1 MTVALALP
9 TLELTEDETSLVG
22 LLRGRIRRFAK
33 LNKEKNDYY
42 ELKQKVKH
50 LDIAVPPHLR
60 GMLEAA
66 LGWPGTTADVL
77 EERLD
82 WLGWSSVEDTMGL
95 EDVYKDNQLA
105 IESGGAHL
113 DALITGTDF
122 VTVGKGSAG
131 EPEVLVT
138 VESPS
143 SATTMWDYRKRRAA
157 AALSQ
162 TRDETG
168 AVVMETLYLPNATIR
183 FERNSKTKKLDVVDR
198 DDHKLDRVMMARM
211 VNRTRASEREGRS
224 EITRAVRYYTDAGLR
239 TLLGMEVNREFYTA
253 PQWYAINAYPEQFGV
268 DSDASPA
275 EKVRAGWAVTM
286 GRMNVIPPNDDGD
299 KETKIQQTTSSPP
312 TPYIEQ
318 LRVYSQLLSAE
329 TGIPP
334 TYLGF
339 VTDNPAS
346 ADSIRQLEYRLVK
359 RAERRQ
365 TIFGSCWRE
374 VAYLALLTRDGRV
387 DQAAFRNVDVKW
399 RDASTPT
406 RAASADEALKLVSS
420 GILPADSSVTY
431 DRVGLSQQDQKIVTA
446 EKRRARS
453 SQMTQQLSAAAAAA
467 AADPQVQSLATRRI
481 DAGAE

>member
-9 TLELTEDETSLVG
+9 TLELSEDDQRIVV

-33 LNKEKNDYY
+33 VNKRKNDYY
-42 ELKQKVKH
+42 ELKQKIRH

-66 LGWPGTTADVL
+66 IGWPGTAADVL

-82 WLGWSSVEDTMGL
+82 WLGWSSVEDTLGL
-95 EDVYKDNQLA
+95 EDVFRDNELA

-113 DALITGTDF
+113 EALITGTDF

-143 SATTMWDYRKRRAA
+143 SATALWDYRKRRTAS
-157 AALSQ
+157 ALSQ
-162 TRDETG
+162 TRDESG
-168 AVVMETLYLPNATIR
+168 AVVMETLYLPNSTIR
-183 FERNSKTKKLDVVDR
+183 FERNDRTRKLEVVDR
-198 DDHKLDRVMMARM
+198 DDHKLERVMMARM

-224 EITRAVRYYTDAGLR
+224 EITRAVRYYTDAALR

-268 DSDASPA
+268 DSDASPT

-286 GRMNVIPPNDDGD
+286 GRMNVIPPNEDDE

-318 LRVYSQLLSAE
+318 LRAYSQLLSAE

-334 TYLGF
+334 DVPRIRHGQPGIGGLDPSARVPIGQARRTTSDHLRRVLARGRVPGSADQRRCGGPGCVPEHRRQVARRLDPDKGCVGRRGAEAGLVRDPAAGF
-339 VTDNPAS
+339 VGHLRPGRIVAAGPEDRGGGEATSPQFAVDS
-346 ADSIRQLEYRLVK
+346 AVAGCGGRG
-359 RAERRQ
+359 RR
-365 TIFGSCWRE
+365 
-374 VAYLALLTRDGRV
+374 GRPG
-387 DQAAFRNVDVKW
+387 AAVGV
-399 RDASTPT
+399 
-406 RAASADEALKLVSS
+406 EAC
-420 GILPADSSVTY
+420 
-431 DRVGLSQQDQKIVTA
+431 RC
-446 EKRRARS
+446 
-453 SQMTQQLSAAAAAA
+453 
-467 AADPQVQSLATRRI
+467 
-481 DAGAE
+481 